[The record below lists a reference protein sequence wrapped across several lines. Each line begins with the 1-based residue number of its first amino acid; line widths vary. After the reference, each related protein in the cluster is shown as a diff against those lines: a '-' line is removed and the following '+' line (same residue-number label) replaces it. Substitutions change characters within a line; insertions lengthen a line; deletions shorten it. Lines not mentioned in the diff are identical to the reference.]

1 MALENCF
8 EQNLFVFIKAIIEA
22 INYFIYKF
30 KYYFTKIKEG
40 NKITEIFLISF

>member
-22 INYFIYKF
+22 INYLIYKILYIILQ
-30 KYYFTKIKEG
+30 KLKKEIK
-40 NKITEIFLISF
+40 